1 MDKRLRYAFFPASES
16 QRARRGLTMI
26 EILISTFIFAT
37 VLGLIGLTMITG
49 TGTYQSDMQTSQQ
62 YSKANSL
69 LDHVVKEFAMV
80 RTASLNP
87 NPISPAHTSSLQF
100 QQLDD
105 YVAGGIVWSSL
116 RRIEWQMA
124 TGELNNGLDDNGNGL
139 ADEGNV
145 VLIMDDG
152 GMNELTLNL
161 GSNVAEYLEG
171 ELPNGLDDN
180 GNGLLDERG
189 LTFVRVGDTLIIRI
203 TTQSVGELGKITSKT
218 YTTASTL
225 QIDG

>member
-1 MDKRLRYAFFPASES
+1 MVKRVLRRNPRLSGGQS
-16 QRARRGLTMI
+16 GRRGLTMV

-49 TGTYQSDMQTSQQ
+49 TGTYQADMQTSQQ

-80 RTASLNP
+80 RTNSLNP
-87 NPISPAHTSSLQF
+87 NPVSPAHTASLQF

-105 YVAGGIVWSSL
+105 YVAGGMVWSAL

-124 TGELNNGLDDNGNGL
+124 TGELNNGMDDNGNGL
-139 ADEGNV
+139 IDEGNV
-145 VLIMDDG
+145 VLITDDG

-171 ELPNGLDDN
+171 ETPNGLDDN

-189 LTFVRVGDTLIIRI
+189 LCFVRVGNTLIVRI
-203 TTQSVGELGKITSKT
+203 TTQTVGELGHVTSKT
-218 YTTASTL
+218 YTTAVTL